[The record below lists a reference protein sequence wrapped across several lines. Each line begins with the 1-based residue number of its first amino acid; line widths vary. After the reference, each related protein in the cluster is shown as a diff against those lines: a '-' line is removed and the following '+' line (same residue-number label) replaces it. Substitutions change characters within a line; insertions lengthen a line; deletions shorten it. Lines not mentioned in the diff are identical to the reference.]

1 QCDGDVRRRESD
13 LDDPG
18 RRTRRRRRDDQAA
31 RVTGEGLAA
40 KRDLLIAVLDT
51 LVPAAAGFPESGA
64 LALDHVLAIAGAS
77 QDTRLLLTQTLHT
90 IKTTSRNTETGG
102 VAGLDANPRGG
113 LLRAVERSH
122 PEAFDAL
129 VRHPYDGFYSH
140 PATIARLGLEPGPV
154 QPRGHR
160 IELASLPDLARVA
173 ARGPIFRRA

>member
-1 QCDGDVRRRESD
+1 M
-13 LDDPG
+13 
-18 RRTRRRRRDDQAA
+18 
-31 RVTGEGLAA
+31 TGEGLAA

-51 LVPAAAGFPESGA
+51 LVPAGAGFPESGA
-64 LALDHVLAIAGAS
+64 LALEHVLAIAGAS
-77 QDTRLLLTQTLHT
+77 QDAGLLLTQALHA
-90 IKTTSRNTETGG
+90 IETASHGAEAGG
-102 VAGLDANPRGG
+102 FAGLDAKRRED

-129 VRHPYDGFYSH
+129 VRHTYDGFYSH

-160 IELASLPDLARVA
+160 IEPASLPDLARVA